1 MRERAATTIVMWIAV
16 AVSID
21 RILASLKYEQW
32 VPFAPGGDP
41 GNGAFQIMLVSEG
54 WQIGA
59 AILIFL
65 LVIAAAIGTGAIW
78 GHTSASSEAQT
89 QARQSEKAK
98 RDNREARIK
107 RLVASLD
114 DEELDALESQ
124 RLENERFADDGER
137 QSLEALLKKRA

>member
-1 MRERAATTIVMWIAV
+1 MRERAAATIFMWIAL

-32 VPFAPGGDP
+32 VPLSTAP
-41 GNGAFQIMLVSEG
+41 GNGVYQVMLVSEG
-54 WQIGA
+54 WQLGA
-59 AILIFL
+59 AILIL
-65 LVIAAAIGTGAIW
+65 VLVIAGAIGTGVIW
-78 GHTSASSEAQT
+78 GNTSSSSET
-89 QARQSEKAK
+89 QAQAQQSEKAK

-137 QSLEALLKKRA
+137 QSLETLLRKRS